1 MNAPEPTLDISGKIS
16 HDFNDATTTNT
27 DSYSCQSRFQES
39 TAPMKP
45 LRIALLGYRS
55 HPHVGGQG
63 IYINYLSKALV
74 NIGHSVDVI
83 SGPPYPELDPRVRLI
98 QLPSLDLFAA
108 KSHVTALRWRHLKS
122 FSDTYEWF
130 SMLTGGFAEPYTF
143 ARRAAKYLH
152 EQGHNYDLVHDN
164 QCLAYGL
171 LTIEKSGLPVVATVH
186 HPITRDFK
194 LALAAASWK
203 HKLLVRRW
211 HSFLHMQGKVVRKLK
226 HVVTVSEQSQKDI
239 ASAFKRPA
247 SRTPIMYNG
256 IDTETFAPMQSVMRE
271 PYLLITTSSADQPLK
286 GLRFLLKAMAL
297 LKSSYPDLKLQVI
310 GKLKKDGDTEKL
322 LRRLHLSD
330 SVEFISGISTKA
342 LVQEYNRASIAVSP
356 SLYEGFGL
364 PAGEAMS
371 CETAVVTSDGG
382 ALPEVVG
389 DAGRVVPAGDSRA
402 LAGAIDE
409 LLQDPALRER
419 LGQAARARI
428 VEQFSWQVKAQRLS
442 AYYYQ
447 EVLGHS
453 AEINDS
459 VDTQAVVAHAISSD
473 AVVQNPMSSQ
483 LPLADASLSH
493 NNKLSE
499 DSSAAIC

>member
-1 MNAPEPTLDISGKIS
+1 MNAQEPIANLSGELS
-16 HDFNDATTTNT
+16 RDFTDALTTNI
-27 DSYSCQSRFQES
+27 DSYSRQSALKHP
-39 TAPMKP
+39 TAPIKP

-74 NIGHSVDVI
+74 DIGHSVDVI
-83 SGPPYPELDPRVRLI
+83 SGPPYPELDPRVGLI
-98 QLPSLDLFAA
+98 KLPSLDLFAA

-171 LTIEKSGLPVVATVH
+171 LTIEKTGLPVVATVH
-186 HPITRDFK
+186 HPITRDFQ

-239 ASAFKRPA
+239 VSAFKRPA

-256 IDTETFAPMQSVMRE
+256 IDTETFAPMQSVTRE

-342 LVQEYNRASIAVSP
+342 LVREYNRASIAVSP
-356 SLYEGFGL
+356 SFYEGFGL

-389 DAGRVVPAGDSRA
+389 DAGRVVAAGDSRA

-428 VEQFSWQVKAQRLS
+428 EEHFSWQVKAQRLS
-442 AYYYQ
+442 AYYHQ

-453 AEINDS
+453 AETNDS
-459 VDTQAVVAHAISSD
+459 VGTPAVVAHAIVSEEVIQKPITSE
-473 AVVQNPMSSQ
+473 
-483 LPLADASLSH
+483 LPLAEALPH
-493 NNKLSE
+493 KNKLPE

>member
-1 MNAPEPTLDISGKIS
+1 MNAQEPIANLSGELS
-16 HDFNDATTTNT
+16 RDFTDALTTNI
-27 DSYSCQSRFQES
+27 DSYSRQSALKHP
-39 TAPMKP
+39 TAPIKP

-74 NIGHSVDVI
+74 DIGHSVDVI
-83 SGPPYPELDPRVRLI
+83 SGPPYPKLDPRVGLI
-98 QLPSLDLFAA
+98 KLPSLDLFAA

-171 LTIEKSGLPVVATVH
+171 LTIEKTGLPVVATVH
-186 HPITRDFK
+186 HPITRDFQ

-239 ASAFKRPA
+239 VSAFKRPA

-256 IDTETFAPMQSVMRE
+256 IDTETFAPMQSVTRE

-342 LVQEYNRASIAVSP
+342 LVREYNRASIAVSP

-389 DAGRVVPAGDSRA
+389 DAGRVVAAGDSRA

-428 VEQFSWQVKAQRLS
+428 EEHFSWQVKAQRLS
-442 AYYYQ
+442 AYYHQ

-453 AEINDS
+453 AETNDS
-459 VDTQAVVAHAISSD
+459 VGTPAVVAHAIVSEEVIQKPITSE
-473 AVVQNPMSSQ
+473 
-483 LPLADASLSH
+483 LPLAEALPH
-493 NNKLSE
+493 KNKLPE

>member
-1 MNAPEPTLDISGKIS
+1 MNAQEPIANLSGELS
-16 HDFNDATTTNT
+16 RDFTDALTTNI
-27 DSYSCQSRFQES
+27 DSYSRQSS
-39 TAPMKP
+39 LKHPTAPIKP

-74 NIGHSVDVI
+74 DIGHSVDVI
-83 SGPPYPELDPRVRLI
+83 SGPPYPELDPRVGLI
-98 QLPSLDLFAA
+98 KLPSLDLFAA

-186 HPITRDFK
+186 HPITRDFQ

-239 ASAFKRPA
+239 VSAFKRPA

-256 IDTETFAPMQSVMRE
+256 IDTETFAPMQSVTRE

-342 LVQEYNRASIAVSP
+342 LVREYNRASIAVSP

-389 DAGRVVPAGDSRA
+389 DAGRVVAAGDSRA

-428 VEQFSWQVKAQRLS
+428 EEHFSWQVKAQRLS
-442 AYYYQ
+442 AYYHQ

-453 AEINDS
+453 AETNDS
-459 VDTQAVVAHAISSD
+459 VGTPAVVAHAIVSEEVIQKSIT
-473 AVVQNPMSSQ
+473 SE
-483 LPLADASLSH
+483 LPLAEALPH
-493 NNKLSE
+493 KNKLPE

>member
-1 MNAPEPTLDISGKIS
+1 MNAQEPIANLSGELS
-16 HDFNDATTTNT
+16 RDFTDALTTNI
-27 DSYSCQSRFQES
+27 DSYSRQSS
-39 TAPMKP
+39 LKHPTAPIKP

-74 NIGHSVDVI
+74 DIGHSVDVI
-83 SGPPYPELDPRVRLI
+83 SGPPYPELDPRVGLI
-98 QLPSLDLFAA
+98 KLPSLDLFAA

-171 LTIEKSGLPVVATVH
+171 LTIEKTGLPVVATVH
-186 HPITRDFK
+186 HPITRDFQ

-239 ASAFKRPA
+239 VSAFKRPA

-256 IDTETFAPMQSVMRE
+256 IDTETFAPMQSVTRE

-342 LVQEYNRASIAVSP
+342 LVREYNRASIAVSP

-389 DAGRVVPAGDSRA
+389 DAGRVVAAGDSRA

-428 VEQFSWQVKAQRLS
+428 EEHFSWQVKAQRLS
-442 AYYYQ
+442 AYYHQ

-453 AEINDS
+453 AETNDS
-459 VDTQAVVAHAISSD
+459 VGTPAVVAHAIVSEEVIQKSIT
-473 AVVQNPMSSQ
+473 SE
-483 LPLADASLSH
+483 LPLAEALPH
-493 NNKLSE
+493 KNKLPE